1 MAIAALGR
9 VQGEANHRVALQA
22 LLMLLDSEAL
32 VGFEHLQSEVA
43 LALGQLGERDAVPSL
58 IEHLSSKCDGLHW
71 Q

>member
-1 MAIAALGR
+1 
-9 VQGEANHRVALQA
+9 
-22 LLMLLDSEAL
+22 MLLDSEAL